1 MERDAIERL
10 AMDSAAGELNE
21 DTGALFKEYLAEH
34 PDANKWAEDMLGIYE
49 KTEAAIGVKTK
60 HTARIDTSIADVDM
74 KPRSMVFWL
83 PIARWAAVVIFAAFI
98 GVAAG
103 RWSKSV
109 HLERNP
115 QRTIVSQDLT
125 VEQPSLDLESIGE
138 SFWRKK
144 ALAMLT
150 SPSSKI
156 HEDYVTGPKL
166 WERYRQ
172 FIKEKNY
179 E

>member
-10 AMDSAAGELNE
+10 AIDSAAGELNE

-34 PDANKWAEDMLGIYE
+34 PDANKWVEDMLGIYE
-49 KTEAAIGVKTK
+49 KTEAAVDIKTK
-60 HTARIDTSIADVDM
+60 RAAGTDTITANVGT
-74 KPRSMVFWL
+74 KHRSTIQWL

-109 HLERNP
+109 PLERNP
-115 QRTIVSQDLT
+115 QRTTLSQDST
-125 VEQPSLDLESIGE
+125 VERPSLDLESIGE
-138 SFWRKK
+138 SFWQKK
-144 ALAMLT
+144 AMAMLT

-156 HEDYVTGPKL
+156 HGDYVTGPKL
-166 WERYRQ
+166 WDRYRQ

>member
-21 DTGALFKEYLAEH
+21 DTGALFQEYLAEH
-34 PDANKWAEDMLGIYE
+34 ADANKWVEDMLGIYE
-49 KTEAAIGVKTK
+49 KTEAAIGIKTK
-60 HTARIDTSIADVDM
+60 RATGTDTSTANVG
-74 KPRSMVFWL
+74 KKYRSMIQWL

-103 RWSKSV
+103 RWSKSIP
-109 HLERNP
+109 LEQNP
-115 QRTIVSQDLT
+115 QRTTVSQDLA
-125 VEQPSLDLESIGE
+125 VESPSLDLESIGE
-138 SFWRKK
+138 SFWQKK
-144 ALAMLT
+144 AMAMLT

-156 HEDYVTGPKL
+156 PGDYVTGPKL
-166 WERYRQ
+166 WEKYRQ